1 MDTSGSNNP
10 ENMIDSAMKL
20 LGEDRL
26 FFGSDNC
33 YYQSVGK
40 ILASNLTEN
49 QKKKVFFDNYNAILR
64 RSGNNID

>member
-1 MDTSGSNNP
+1 
-10 ENMIDSAMKL
+10 MKL

-49 QKKKVFFDNYNAILR
+49 QKKKVFFDNYNEILKK
-64 RSGNNID
+64 SGRNVD